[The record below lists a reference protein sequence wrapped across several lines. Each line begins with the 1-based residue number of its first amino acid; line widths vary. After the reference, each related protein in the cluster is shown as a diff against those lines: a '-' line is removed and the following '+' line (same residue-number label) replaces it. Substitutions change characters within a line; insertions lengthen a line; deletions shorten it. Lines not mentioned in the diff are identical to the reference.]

1 MIYTAI
7 MGHGVVGSGVAEIL
21 LGHNSLINQKIKDEI
36 DVKYILD
43 LRDFDGLPY
52 SDKFIKDFEIIAND
66 DEVKIVVEVMGGVNP
81 AYDFV
86 KRCLMAGKSVVTS
99 NKELVAAKGAELL
112 AVANEKNVNFLF
124 EASVG
129 GGIPIL
135 RPIAQCLAANEIT
148 EIKGI
153 LNGTTNYILNKMIV
167 DNMDFDSALSLAQ
180 EMGFAEKNP
189 AADIEGHDA
198 CRKICILAALAFGK
212 HIYPEQV
219 KTEGITNITL
229 TDVEYADS
237 FDCAIKLIG
246 SAKKLDNGKIT
257 ATVKPMLVS
266 RSHILSDVDGV
277 FNAIM
282 VTGDAVGDVM
292 FYGKGAGKMPT
303 ASAVVADVIDCA
315 KHLHARKYVDW
326 SEGSTDYV
334 VCPDEKVR
342 LYVYI
347 QSDNYDMICQQFT
360 TLFSDNTW
368 HIKNDFKKEI
378 AFITN
383 EDYESALMEKINSIK
398 ADTVKVMHTL
408 F

>member
-7 MGHGVVGSGVAEIL
+7 MGHGVVGSGVAEIM
-21 LGHNSLINQKIKDEI
+21 LGHTDMINHKIKNEI

-43 LRDFDGLPY
+43 LRDFNDLSY
-52 SDKFIKDFEIIAND
+52 SDKFIKDFELIVND
-66 DEVKIVVEVMGGVNP
+66 DDIKIVVEVMGGINP

-86 KRCLMAGKSVVTS
+86 KRCLLAGKSVVTS

-112 AVANEKNVNFLF
+112 AIANEKNVNFLF

-135 RPIAQCLAANEIT
+135 RPIAQCLSANEIT
-148 EIKGI
+148 EVKGI

-212 HIYPEQV
+212 HVYPEQV
-219 KTEGITNITL
+219 STDGITNITL

-246 SAKKLDNGKIT
+246 SAKKLENGKI
-257 ATVKPMLVS
+257 AASVKPMLVS
-266 RSHILSDVDGV
+266 HSNILSDVDGV

-282 VTGDAVGDVM
+282 VTGDSVGDVM
-292 FYGKGAGKMPT
+292 FYGKGAGKMAT
-303 ASAVVADVIDCA
+303 ASAVVADIMDCA
-315 KHLHARKYVDW
+315 KHLNARKYVDW
-326 SEGSTDYV
+326 IEGSNDYV
-334 VCPDEKVR
+334 IKPDEKVR

-347 QSDNYDMICQQFT
+347 QSDDYDMLCTQFT

-368 HIKNDFKKEI
+368 HTKNDYKKEI

-383 EDYESALMEKINSIK
+383 EDYESVLMEKINSINC
-398 ADTVKVMHTL
+398 DNIKVMHTL

>member
-1 MIYTAI
+1 MIYVAI

-21 LGHNSLINQKIKDEI
+21 INQDALISKRIKDEI
-36 DVKYILD
+36 QVKYILD
-43 LRDFDGLPY
+43 LRDFDDLPY
-52 SDKFIKDFEIIAND
+52 SNKFIKDFELIAND
-66 DEVKIVVEVMGGVNP
+66 TDIKIVVEVMGGVNP

-86 KRCLMAGKSVVTS
+86 KRCLLSGKSVVTS

-112 AVANEKNVNFLF
+112 KIANENNVNFLF

-148 EIKGI
+148 EVKGI

-180 EMGFAEKNP
+180 EMGFAEKDP
-189 AADIEGHDA
+189 TADIEGHDA

-212 HIYPEQV
+212 HVYPNQV
-219 KTEGITNITL
+219 ATDGITNITL

-246 SAKKLDNGKIT
+246 SAKKLDDGKIS
-257 ATVKPMLVS
+257 AKVQPMLVS

-315 KHLHARKYVDW
+315 KHLRTRKYLDW
-326 SEGSTDYV
+326 TDGSTDYV
-334 VCPDEKVR
+334 VKPDQKTR

-347 QSDNYDMICQQFT
+347 QSSNYDMLCEQFS

-383 EDYESALMEKINSIK
+383 EDFESTLMEKINSITC
-398 ADTVKVMHTL
+398 DNLKVMHTL

>member
-21 LGHNSLINQKIKDEI
+21 LGHNNLINQKIKDKI
-36 DVKYILD
+36 NVKYILD
-43 LRDFDGLPY
+43 LRDFNDLPY
-52 SDKFIKDFEIIAND
+52 SNKFIKDFELIIND
-66 DEVKIVVEVMGGVNP
+66 DDVKIVVEVMGGINP

-86 KRCLMAGKSVVTS
+86 KRCLLAGKSVVTS

-112 AVANEKNVNFLF
+112 EIANKNNVNFLF

-148 EIKGI
+148 EVKGI

-167 DNMDFDSALSLAQ
+167 DNMDFDSALKLAQ
-180 EMGFAEKNP
+180 EMGFAEKDP
-189 AADIEGHDA
+189 TADIGGHDA

-212 HIYPEQV
+212 HVYPEQV
-219 KTEGITNITL
+219 FTDGITNISL

-246 SAKKLDNGKIT
+246 SAKKLDNDKIT
-257 ATVKPMLVS
+257 ASVKPMLVS
-266 RSHILSDVDGV
+266 HSHILSDVDGV

-326 SEGSTDYV
+326 TDGSTDYV
-334 VCPDEKVR
+334 IIPDEKVR

-347 QSDNYDMICQQFT
+347 QSSDYDMLCSQFSS
-360 TLFSDNTW
+360 LFSDNTW
-368 HIKNDFKKEI
+368 HIKNDDKKEI

-383 EDYESALMEKINSIK
+383 EDYESTLMGKINSIK
-398 ADTVKVMHTL
+398 CDTLKVMHTL